1 MSLDLPA
8 LEAAVAERG
17 QVVRVLISRTSG
29 SAPRAAGTSMLVW
42 DGGQSGT
49 IGGGALEYEAVAEA
63 GRMIASGRDRFARTF
78 PLGPALGQCCGGS
91 VSLVWERFDAASLPP
106 SLPYARPLTR
116 LCSPGK
122 IPTAIRQSLAGM
134 LPGALP
140 VEVDGWLIEAGS
152 EPRKPLWIWGAGHV
166 GRALVEVLRPFPDR
180 AITWIDTAAE
190 RFPQPVPPNV
200 TSIVASVPEVLV
212 PPAPADADHLIL
224 TYSHDHDLSLC
235 HALLHHRFASVGLI
249 GSATKWARFR
259 SRLRDLGH
267 GPEAI
272 ARIACPI
279 GDPGLGKHPQ
289 AIAVGV
295 AAALLKTDGRVMTLG
310 EKAG

>member
-91 VSLVWERFDAASLPP
+91 VSLVWERFDAAALPA
-106 SLPYARPLTR
+106 SLPYARPMTR

-122 IPTAIRQSLAGM
+122 RPPKIEQCLVGM
-134 LPGALP
+134 RPGAPL
-140 VEVDGWLIEAGS
+140 VEVDGWLIEAGP
-152 EPRKPLWIWGAGHV
+152 EPRQPLWIWGAGHV
-166 GRALVEVLRPFPDR
+166 GRALVEVLCPLPDR
-180 AITWIDTAAE
+180 AITWIDTEAE
-190 RFPQPVPPNV
+190 RFPDQVPPEV
-200 TSIVASVPEVLV
+200 TPIVAGKPEVLV
-212 PPAPADADHLIL
+212 PHAPHDADHLIL
-224 TYSHDHDLSLC
+224 TYSHDHDLALC
-235 HALLHHRFASVGLI
+235 HALLHHRFASIGLI

-267 GPEAI
+267 GAEAI

-279 GDPGLGKHPQ
+279 GDPDLGKHPQ

-295 AAALLKTDGRVMTLG
+295 AAALLKSGGRIMALG